1 MLVYIMTYFFQA
13 LSTTDLS
20 VVDRLQKPDFI
31 NNPQNYFSANIE
43 TVKDQEQLRTKF
55 PSLAESEY
63 LLVPRHWLIPTVL

>member
-1 MLVYIMTYFFQA
+1 

-43 TVKDQEQLRTKF
+43 TMKDQAQLPTKF

-63 LLVPRHWLIPTVL
+63 VFVMWWLIPTVLWMAAVRG